1 MRDPAELASSLAPRA
16 REGFWSDVRDA
27 LRGTEHDY
35 TRGPIG
41 RAIFLLAIPMVLEM
55 AMESIFAVTD
65 IFFVGRLGPDA
76 VATVGLTES
85 LLTVIYA
92 LAMGLA
98 IGATAVVAR
107 RIGEKNPEGAAEG
120 AVQAIVIALG
130 VALVLGVAGV
140 ALAPRMLAAMGASA
154 GVLAT
159 GTGYARVMLGGEVS
173 VIMLFVV
180 NAIFRGAGD

>member
-1 MRDPAELASSLAPRA
+1 MREPAELAGPLAPRA

-55 AMESIFAVTD
+55 AMESVFAVTD
-65 IFFVGRLGPDA
+65 VFFVGRLGPDA

-85 LLTVIYA
+85 MLTLVYA

-107 RIGEKNPEGAAEG
+107 RIGEKDPERAAES
-120 AVQAIVIALG
+120 AVQAIMLALL
-130 VALVLGVAGV
+130 VSVVLGVVGV
-140 ALAPRMLAAMGASA
+140 
-154 GVLAT
+154 
-159 GTGYARVMLGGEVS
+159 
-173 VIMLFVV
+173 
-180 NAIFRGAGD
+180 